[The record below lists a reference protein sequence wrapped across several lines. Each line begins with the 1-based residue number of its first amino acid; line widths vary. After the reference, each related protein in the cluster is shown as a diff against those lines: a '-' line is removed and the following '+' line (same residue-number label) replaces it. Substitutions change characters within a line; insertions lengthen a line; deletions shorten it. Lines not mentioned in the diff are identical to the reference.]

1 MSARRPR
8 VLFISPDAVGS
19 RMRGMGI
26 RYTELARALAPH
38 ADVVVATGDPDGA
51 GEPPQGVA
59 VTGYVPHAPAAL
71 RAQIACADAV
81 VAPPQWP
88 VVTGWLRR
96 SNARLVFDLYAP
108 ETLETLELFAER
120 PAALRRL
127 MVTLTVDRL
136 EDALRSGHHFMCAG
150 QAQRDLYVGALLA
163 ARRLTPDSYDGD
175 PSLRE
180 LLDVVPFGVPTE
192 PPRDAGAAGGIRGV
206 LPQIGV
212 GEEIVLWNG
221 GLWNWL
227 DAPAAIEAVALL
239 AVRRP
244 GVRLVFM
251 GTGEGPAGARAAEEA
266 HALARARGLHGGTV
280 LFNEA
285 WVPYEERAS
294 WLLQANCAV
303 ATARD
308 HLETRFAFRTRL
320 LDCFWAGLPVVC
332 TRGDELAAR
341 IEQDDLGA
349 VVAVGDPATLAD
361 AVEAVLDRGRDAY
374 AAGLARAAAD
384 HAWPVVVE
392 PLRRWVTSGA
402 PPPRAQ
408 RASTLARRPG
418 HSLRRASY
426 RVVRRA
432 LQTAHVDWPALS

>member
-8 VLFISPDAVGS
+8 VLFISPDAVGA

-38 ADVVVATGDPDGA
+38 AEVVVATGEADGA

-59 VTGYVPHAPAAL
+59 VTRYAPHAPAAL
-71 RAQIACADAV
+71 RAEIARADAI

-88 VVTGWLRR
+88 VVTGWMRR
-96 SNARLVFDLYAP
+96 SKARLVFDLYAP

-127 MVTLTVDRL
+127 MVALTVDRL

-163 ARRLTPDSYDGD
+163 ARRLTPATYDRD

-180 LLDVVPFGVPTE
+180 LLDVVPFGVPSE
-192 PPRDAGAAGGIRGV
+192 PPRDERAGAVRAA
-206 LPQIGV
+206 LPQIGAAD
-212 GEEIVLWNG
+212 EIVLWNG
-221 GLWNWL
+221 GLWNWF

-239 AVRRP
+239 AARRP

-251 GTGEGPAGARAAEEA
+251 GTGQGPAGARAAQEA
-266 HALARARGLHGGTV
+266 HAIARARGLLGGTV

-285 WVPYEERAS
+285 WVAYDERAA
-294 WLLQANCAV
+294 WLLEADCAI

-341 IEQDDLGA
+341 IARDDLGA
-349 VVAVGDPATLAD
+349 VVAAGDPAALA
-361 AVEAVLDRGRDAY
+361 AALEAVLSRGRAAY

-384 HAWPVVVE
+384 HAWPVAAE
-392 PLRRWVTSGA
+392 PLRRWVTDPA
-402 PPPRAQ
+402 PPAAPPRAE
-408 RASTLARRPG
+408 RALRRPG
-418 HSLRRASY
+418 HAARRAAY
-426 RVVRRA
+426 RAARRA
-432 LQTAHVDWPALS
+432 LQTARVDWPALK